1 MKLLVNTLSVSC
13 VELPFIVQ
21 WPHHISSVNIIKL
34 TKMDEH
40 LWSHC
45 YFIVPR
51 SGTLWEGKNYR
62 CRKIQIFTSQFADF
76 AKYRFSFPFA
86 NCSKPFFLIQ
96 CLSQFLDVHKSFAFF
111 SSSVNKNGLFLNY
124 SKEWVLCIRNRFH
137 AKQHCV
143 VLKFINLIYS
153 IYHGLSIVF
162 FSQNW
167 FVSYSW

>member
-45 YFIVPR
+45 YFIVLR

-62 CRKIQIFTSQFADF
+62 GRKIQIFTSQFADF

-96 CLSQFLDVHKSFAFF
+96 CLSQFLKLIVRPP
-111 SSSVNKNGLFLNY
+111 LNY
-124 SKEWVLCIRNRFH
+124 SFFFFFKGLVSGNG
-137 AKQHCV
+137 
-143 VLKFINLIYS
+143 NL
-153 IYHGLSIVF
+153 
-162 FSQNW
+162 FST
-167 FVSYSW
+167 FPRLGC

>member
-45 YFIVPR
+45 YFIVLR

-96 CLSQFLDVHKSFAFF
+96 CLSQFLKLIVRPP
-111 SSSVNKNGLFLNY
+111 LNY
-124 SKEWVLCIRNRFH
+124 SFFFF
-137 AKQHCV
+137 
-143 VLKFINLIYS
+143 LKASSLEMET
-153 IYHGLSIVF
+153 
-162 FSQNW
+162 FSAL
-167 FVSYSW
+167 FPA